1 MSELTEEL
9 KKNIIEELKF
19 TDEFDEVQPDTPL
32 FNNPHV
38 SLDSIDA
45 LRIIVMLQKKYGI
58 KIQDLS
64 QGRKILYSI
73 NTIAEFV
80 EENRQQQPNP

>member
-1 MSELTEEL
+1 MSALTDEL
-9 KKNIIEELKF
+9 KKNIILELKLGDDF
-19 TDEFDEVQPDTPL
+19 NEAQPDTPL
-32 FNNPHV
+32 FNNPYV

-45 LRIIVMLQKKYGI
+45 LRIIMMLQKNYGI

-64 QGRKILYSI
+64 EGRKILQSI

-80 EENRQQQPNP
+80 EENRQQPNP

>member
-1 MSELTEEL
+1 MSALTDEL
-9 KKNIIEELKF
+9 KKNIILELKLA
-19 TDEFDEVQPDTPL
+19 DEFDEVQPDTPI
-32 FNNPHV
+32 FDNPYV

-45 LRIIVMLQKKYGI
+45 LRIIVMLQKNYGI
-58 KIQDLS
+58 KILDLS

-80 EENRQQQPNP
+80 EENRPQQPNP